1 MSSIITQIEK
11 CIKRYDYLM
20 EKYSSSKQLTDEEYE
35 ELKLLAP
42 NVARPLLMMIELIQE
57 TFDEHKDK
65 NMFIQTGGS
74 EQPDPRIRDAITKAL
89 PDMSDEERET
99 FIKSTLIHIVAQ
111 LAVSLKE
118 LEMKDEQSS
127 NAEPGS
133 NKKYKDIGSIMTSAG
148 SALIKA
154 IKSMFSGAASDADG
168 LLDQID
174 PKTMIPDWAGKSEE
188 DKAAFYKA
196 IESET
201 KEPLQNL
208 KKNVA
213 SDIREIASSSIEGL
227 LNALS
232 LVPGVGTTLQLWRFL
247 QNMLTIIA
255 KTTNTIATS
264 KKEAGKLKDVV
275 NKAST
280 STPAPAPG
288 AQTVVVVGGNANQ
301 QSEQSPQSEQ
311 SQQSQQSAMTG
322 GESNE
327 SNESK
332 TDNDKHH
339 HKLWTAKRHKKEYK
353 KSVKEFKRTRRRFVN
368 YLKRKI
374 L

>member
-20 EKYSSSKQLTDEEYE
+20 EKYSSSKKLTDEEYE

-42 NVARPLLMMIELIQE
+42 NVARPLLMMVELIQE
-57 TFDEHKDK
+57 IFDENKDK
-65 NMFIQTGGS
+65 NMFIQTGGR
-74 EQPDPRIRDAITKAL
+74 EETPDPRIKEAITKAL
-89 PDMSDEERET
+89 PDMSEEDREK
-99 FIKSTLIHIVAQ
+99 FIQSTLIHIVAQ
-111 LAVSLKE
+111 LAISLKE
-118 LEMKDEQSS
+118 LEMKDEKAS
-127 NAEPGS
+127 NADPGS
-133 NKKYKDIGSIMTSAG
+133 TKEYKDIGSIIGAAG
-148 SALIKA
+148 MALINA

-168 LLDQID
+168 LVDQID
-174 PKTMIPDWAGKSEE
+174 PAKMIPDWAGKSEE

-213 SDIREIASSSIEGL
+213 SDIRDIASSSIEGL
-227 LNALS
+227 MHALS
-232 LVPGVGTTLQLWRFL
+232 LVPGIGTTLQLWRFL
-247 QNMLTIIA
+247 QNMLTILS
-255 KTTNTIATS
+255 KTSNIIATS

-275 NKAST
+275 HKA
-280 STPAPAPG
+280 STPAPA
-288 AQTVVVVGGNANQ
+288 AQTGQVVVVGGNANQ

-311 SQQSQQSAMTG
+311 SEQSPQSAMTG

-327 SNESK
+327 SK
-332 TDNDKHH
+332 TDNDNNKHPP
-339 HKLWTAKRHKKEYK
+339 KLWTAKRHKKEYK
-353 KSVKEFKRTRRRFVN
+353 KSLKEFKRTRRRFMN
-368 YLKRKI
+368 YMKRKI

>member
-74 EQPDPRIRDAITKAL
+74 DPPDPRIRDAITKAL

-188 DKAAFYKA
+188 DKAAFYKT

-213 SDIREIASSSIEGL
+213 SDIRDIASSSIEGL
-227 LNALS
+227 MHALS
-232 LVPGVGTTLQLWRFL
+232 LVPGIGTTLQLWRFL
-247 QNMLTIIA
+247 QNMLTILS
-255 KTTNTIATS
+255 KTANIIATS
-264 KKEAGKLKDVV
+264 KKEAGKLKEVV
-275 NKAST
+275 HKAST
-280 STPAPAPG
+280 PALA
-288 AQTVVVVGGNANQ
+288 AQPVVGGNANQ
-301 QSEQSPQSEQ
+301 QSEQSPQSPQ
-311 SQQSQQSAMTG
+311 NAMTG

-327 SNESK
+327 SK
-332 TDNDKHH
+332 TDNDNNKHPP
-339 HKLWTAKRHKKEYK
+339 KLWTAKRHKKEYK
-353 KSVKEFKRTRRRFVN
+353 KSLKEFKRTRRRFMN
-368 YLKRKI
+368 YMKRKI

>member
-74 EQPDPRIRDAITKAL
+74 EPPDPRIRDAITKAL

-154 IKSMFSGAASDADG
+154 IKSMFAGAASDADG

-174 PKTMIPDWAGKSEE
+174 PKTMIPNWPTNPEE
-188 DKAAFYKA
+188 EAALIDKLQDGIKNP
-196 IESET
+196 I
-201 KEPLQNL
+201 QNL

-255 KTTNTIATS
+255 KTANTIASTKKAGEGVKAAVHSTATS
-264 KKEAGKLKDVV
+264 VNQRDDQVKVAGG
-275 NKAST
+275 S
-280 STPAPAPG
+280 
-288 AQTVVVVGGNANQ
+288 ANQ
-301 QSEQSPQSEQ
+301 QT
-311 SQQSQQSAMTG
+311 AMTG

-327 SNESK
+327 SNE
-332 TDNDKHH
+332 TQNDKHH